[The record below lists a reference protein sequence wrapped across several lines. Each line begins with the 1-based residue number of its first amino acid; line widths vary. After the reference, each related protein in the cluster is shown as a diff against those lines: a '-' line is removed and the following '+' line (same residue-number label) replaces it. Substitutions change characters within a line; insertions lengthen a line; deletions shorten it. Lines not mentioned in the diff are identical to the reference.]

1 MTNLRD
7 RLTTLL
13 KTIRGRNCNCAAELT
28 QVLHEEPTGYLIVGG
43 EAIPVFGP
51 QVKTWHEHGLTFG
64 EGNTTER
71 EQPIRHGILH
81 WTASGKRL
89 GLKGAKQV
97 WRTLTKRGLSVDFV
111 ITDEGIIWQ
120 FVDPLVQCC
129 AHAGRLNATSIGV
142 EVTGPG
148 WLARYFGSR
157 EMYKGTV
164 HGWTTKFID
173 YTEEQHA
180 SVAAL
185 ADALALAG
193 VVPRTV
199 TTEPYE
205 RLRQRDF
212 AENDGWFGHLHC
224 DRLAKQHPKC
234 DPGPMP
240 LKRLTGYF
248 LRGRDND

>member
-7 RLTTLL
+7 RLATLL
-13 KTIRGRNCNCAAELT
+13 QTLRGRDCNCAAELAQT
-28 QVLHEEPTGYLIVGG
+28 LQDEPTGYLIVGG

-51 QVKTWHEHGLTFG
+51 EVKTWIETGLTFG
-64 EGNTTER
+64 EGNTTKR
-71 EQPIRHGILH
+71 DQPIRHGILH

-97 WRTLTKRGLSVDFV
+97 WRTLTRKGLSVDFV

-120 FVDPLVQCC
+120 FVDPLMQCC
-129 AHAGRLNATSIGV
+129 AHAGRLNKTSVGV

-148 WLARYFGSR
+148 WLRRYLGAREWYT
-157 EMYKGTV
+157 GTV

-193 VVPRTV
+193 VVPKTV
-199 TTEPYE
+199 TTEPYR
-205 RLRQRDF
+205 RLTQRHF
-212 AENDGWFGHLHC
+212 ASHDGWYGHLHC
-224 DRLAKQHPKC
+224 DRLAKKHPKC
-234 DPGPMP
+234 DPGPRP
-240 LKRLTGYF
+240 LETLRDYF
-248 LRGRDND
+248 LRGND